1 MIRFTADAETVRAG
15 NFFPKLKISLISRL
29 RIPKN
34 FVRIPGIGL
43 CGKAKRNANKVK
55 KPNFQSEYGCRSRE
69 ECLEILEAFM
79 QTE

>member
-1 MIRFTADAETVRAG
+1 MIRFTADAETLREG

-55 KPNFQSEYGCRSRE
+55 
-69 ECLEILEAFM
+69 
-79 QTE
+79 T

>member
-1 MIRFTADAETVRAG
+1 MIRFTADAETVREG

-34 FVRIPGIGL
+34 FVRILGIGF

-55 KPNFQSEYGCRSRE
+55 NLTSNPNTVVDQEKSVWKS
-69 ECLEILEAFM
+69 
-79 QTE
+79 